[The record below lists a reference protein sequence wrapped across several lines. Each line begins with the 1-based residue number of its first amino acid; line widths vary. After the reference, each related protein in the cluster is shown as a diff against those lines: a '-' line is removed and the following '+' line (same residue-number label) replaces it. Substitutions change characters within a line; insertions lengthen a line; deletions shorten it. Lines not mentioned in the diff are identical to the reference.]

1 MHSVS
6 SSESQVTNAPQEAI
20 NEFWEGQITQKPAK
34 VTKIFPPSLY
44 ANLLPP
50 QRRSTT
56 SAGKNAAES
65 YETAA
70 AECRAR
76 VKRIVRECHRTNE
89 KFTDPEFDIEDLSE
103 KNCLQGLKYWY
114 DEKPATAAST
124 VSASRLGS
132 ALSTL
137 VQADI
142 LVNLAAPTDLV
153 SVAKLL
159 TKPTS
164 DDKDEPSPGSV

>member
-65 YETAA
+65 YEAAA

-114 DEKPATAAST
+114 DAKPAAAGSK
-124 VSASRLGS
+124 VSPSRLGS
-132 ALSTL
+132 ALTTL

-164 DDKDEPSPGSV
+164 DDNDDPSPGSV

>member
-1 MHSVS
+1 MHLKRQSTS
-6 SSESQVTNAPQEAI
+6 SGRVRSPRSQPRSPRSSHPVCM
-20 NEFWEGQITQKPAK
+20 QIYCL
-34 VTKIFPPSLY
+34 PS
-44 ANLLPP
+44 A
-50 QRRSTT
+50 
-56 SAGKNAAES
+56 
-65 YETAA
+65 
-70 AECRAR
+70 AR

-114 DEKPATAAST
+114 NEKPATAAST

-159 TKPTS
+159 TRPTS

>member
-1 MHSVS
+1 MRSVC

-44 ANLLPP
+44 DNLLPP
-50 QRRSTT
+50 QRKSTT

-65 YETAA
+65 YEAAA

-89 KFTDPEFDIEDLSE
+89 KFTDPEFDVEDPSE

-114 DEKPATAAST
+114 SEKPITAAST
-124 VSASRLGS
+124 ISPASLGS
-132 ALSTL
+132 ALPTL
-137 VQADI
+137 IQADI
-142 LVNLAAPTDLV
+142 LAQNSAPIDLV
-153 SVAKLL
+153 TAPKLL
-159 TKPTS
+159 TQATS
-164 DDKDEPSPGSV
+164 DDDDNPRPSSV